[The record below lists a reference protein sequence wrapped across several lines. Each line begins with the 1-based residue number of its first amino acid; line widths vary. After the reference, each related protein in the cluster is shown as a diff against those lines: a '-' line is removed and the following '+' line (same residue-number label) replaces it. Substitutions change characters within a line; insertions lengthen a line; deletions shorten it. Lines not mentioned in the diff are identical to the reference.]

1 MPEAIKAIFFNI
13 FRSLSKMAH
22 GFKEMVFPGPCTLN
36 PVFTPGPFV
45 PFFIGEFPY
54 KNTGSSLF

>member
-22 GFKEMVFPGPCTLN
+22 GFKEMVFPGP
-36 PVFTPGPFV
+36 
-45 PFFIGEFPY
+45 
-54 KNTGSSLF
+54 